1 MSNAIIV
8 KDLGKV
14 GGLEACNV
22 YIKDVVVFY
31 AKVHEPQKKYQSEER
46 EFGLTAF
53 IDEAAKDKLLDEV
66 LVNKTFA
73 KVGVDK
79 TTKPPR
85 RIKYPLSS
93 QIEEGKVNYDIVDGL
108 FGFSITKAEFSKG
121 GKKMFVNVIDT
132 DGERFTD
139 NVGNGSV
146 CTLKLFGYRNQEG
159 QLVISLDTV
168 QVIKH
173 VPYEGNSSDGTV
185 TDDVLGVKY
194 TPNRAPKDE
203 PEAEQ
208 AAPAAAP
215 AKRASRP
222 AAAAAPAPTDTDA
235 FDDDIPF

>member
-14 GGLEACNV
+14 GGLEAFNV
-22 YIKDVVVFY
+22 YVKDAVVFY
-31 AKVHEPQKKYQSEER
+31 AKVHEPKKKYQSEER

-53 IDEAAKDKLLDEV
+53 IDEEAKDKLLDEV

-93 QIEEGKVNYDIVDGL
+93 QTEEGNTNYDIVDGL
-108 FGFSITKAEFSKG
+108 FGFSVAKAEFSKG

-132 DGERFTD
+132 EGERFSD

-194 TPNRAPKDE
+194 TPNRAPKEDT
-203 PEAEQ
+203 PAEQ
-208 AAPAAAP
+208 DAPAAP
-215 AKRASRP
+215 AKRASKP
-222 AAAAAPAPTDTDA
+222 APAAPAPDADA